1 MFYIHLCDM
10 VLNTETQLN
19 TDEETKAQQGDVTGL
34 AGQLL
39 LINKVNTEAKTE
51 KNGFHPLYHIAS

>member
-39 LINKVNTEAKTE
+39 LINKVNTEAKAV
-51 KNGFHPLYHIAS
+51 Y